1 MKLSIVTTLYKSS
14 EYVEEFY
21 KRITKEAK
29 KITDDYEIIFVD
41 DGSPD
46 DSLQKCITLHQ
57 QDQKVT
63 VVELSRNFGHH
74 KAIMTGLS
82 HTQGDYVFLI
92 DVDLEEEPELLGKFW
107 EELQNSEDLDV
118 VYGVQESRRGG
129 WFEKFSG
136 ELFYKIFNSLS
147 SISIPK
153 NLLTIRLLTKKAK
166 DAIVSYN
173 ERELCLGCIFTDIG
187 FNQKSIKVNKTDGSI
202 TTYSLRNK
210 LSLFFNSIVSFSDK
224 PLIIIFSIGTLATFI
239 SSIYVVKIIITKLIY
254 DIQVDGWA
262 SMLVSIWF
270 FGGLTIM
277 TLGIIGI
284 YISKIFKEVKLRP
297 FTLIKKIYDEREDNE

>member
-14 EYVEEFY
+14 PYIDEFY
-21 KRITKEAK
+21 TRISKEAK

-46 DSLQKCITLHQ
+46 DSLQKAIVLHEK
-57 QDQKVT
+57 DIKVK
-63 VVELSRNFGHH
+63 VIELSKNFGHH

-82 HTQGDYVFLI
+82 HAKGEFVFLI
-92 DVDLEEEPELLGKFW
+92 DSDLEEEPELLSKFW
-107 EELQNSEDLDV
+107 GELHKEEDLDV
-118 VYGVQESRRGG
+118 VYGVQKSRKGG
-129 WFEKFSG
+129 WFEKISG
-136 ELFYKIFNSLS
+136 EIFYKLFNSLS

-173 ERELCLGCIFTDIG
+173 ERELCLGCIFSDIG
-187 FNQKSIKVNKTDGSI
+187 FNQKSIEVNKADSSP
-202 TTYSLRNK
+202 TTYSLRSK

-224 PLIIIFSIGTLATFI
+224 PLKIIFSIGTMVTFFSCVYI
-239 SSIYVVKIIITKLIY
+239 VKIIISKLIY

-262 SMLVSIWF
+262 SVIASIWF

-297 FTLIKKIYDEREDNE
+297 YTLIKKIYDEKGKSE